1 MLKIADSGLLNAQIA
16 RTAIWISSWK
26 LYLSSAAAVWLA
38 AAGRGTAPSPGA
50 GSPAPASSPSPA
62 GGVGSSSAGRAP
74 FSPAAGAGEVPVA
87 PAQPCRT
94 HLLCRRASCRA
105 GAPPAGLVRT
115 KPRCTSLQAH
125 DVVMEV
131 AQHFGKNIVKSVFGE
146 VWFRSDSRRDI
157 ITKLPLKTVA
167 LAA

>member
-1 MLKIADSGLLNAQIA
+1 MQ
-16 RTAIWISSWK
+16 
-26 LYLSSAAAVWLA
+26 
-38 AAGRGTAPSPGA
+38 PPGA
-50 GSPAPASSPSPA
+50 ALRPRRAQDHRRQLRHPHLPEAWEAHQRGGHHSPRLLAQ
-62 GGVGSSSAGRAP
+62 
-74 FSPAAGAGEVPVA
+74 ELLVPVA
-87 PAQPCRT
+87 PAQPCQI

-146 VWFRSDSRRDI
+146 VWFSSDSRRDI